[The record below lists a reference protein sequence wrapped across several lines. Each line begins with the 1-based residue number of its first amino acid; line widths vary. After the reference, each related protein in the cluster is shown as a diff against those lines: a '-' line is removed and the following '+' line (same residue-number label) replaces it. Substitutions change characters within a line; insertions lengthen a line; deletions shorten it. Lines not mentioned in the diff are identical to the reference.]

1 MQSVCQFEFQVL
13 STCSPTPNVLP
24 RQIHPATPE
33 CILIIPGG
41 FPSTFHILEDTLK
54 KVVTQKVVERT
65 QIRILDVVQLQDLT
79 CNVVI
84 ARNEWG
90 DDITTLL

>member
-41 FPSTFHILEDTLK
+41 FSSTFHILEDTLK

-84 ARNEWG
+84 ARNEG
-90 DDITTLL
+90 GYDVTSLL